1 MKALYLDCAS
11 GISGNMFIGACLQL
25 GVPEKYL
32 RGEFEKLNLADE
44 YELKIN
50 DVIKNG
56 IGAAY
61 FDVELLQEHEH
72 HHEDEPAN
80 IHHLHQ
86 HHHEHRTLADI
97 RKIIDATDF
106 DSAVKNCA
114 LSIFNN
120 IAAAEGKVHN
130 VPPDEVHFHEVGA
143 VDSIIDIIG
152 CAICLDYLEV
162 KKVFVSKINVGSG
175 FVKCAHGLMQI
186 PAPATAELLQ
196 GFKTYSY
203 GAEKELTT
211 PTGAAI
217 VKTLAELSVDLPDD
231 FVSEKIGYGA
241 GTLNLDIPN
250 VLRIYLG
257 EFNGQP
263 ARCLVKLETNIDDMN
278 PQIYGW
284 LYEKLFNA
292 GALDVWT
299 TPIYMKKNRP
309 AQMLSVLV
317 ESHRQVDC
325 VKIIFEE
332 TTTLGL
338 RVIDIE
344 RRIEAVRK
352 IAKVETAYGEVQCK
366 VSAYDGKIVSITPE
380 YEDCRKLAEKNNVPL
395 KTVWQ
400 EALTKQQQRL
410 G

>member
-1 MKALYLDCAS
+1 MKALYMDCAS

-32 RGEFEKLNLADE
+32 RGELEKLNISDE
-44 YELKIN
+44 YELEIS
-50 DVIKNG
+50 DVAKNG

-61 FDVELLQEHEH
+61 FDVKLLHEH
-72 HHEDEPAN
+72 HEHHAH
-80 IHHLHQ
+80 IHHIHE
-86 HHHEHRTLADI
+86 HHHEHRTMADI
-97 RKIIDATDF
+97 RKIIDASDF
-106 DSAVKNCA
+106 NATVKNFA
-114 LSIFNN
+114 LAIFGKL
-120 IAAAEGKVHN
+120 AEAEGKVHN
-130 VPPDEVHFHEVGA
+130 KPAEEVHFHEVGA
-143 VDSIIDIIG
+143 VDSIIDIVG

-162 KKVFVSKINVGSG
+162 KKIFVSRINVGSG
-175 FVKCAHGLMQI
+175 FIKCAHGLMQI

-196 GFKTYSY
+196 GFKTYSF

-217 VKTLAELSVDLPDD
+217 INTLAESSIDIPDD

-250 VLRIYLG
+250 VVRIYLG
-257 EFNGQP
+257 EFKGQTK
-263 ARCLVKLETNIDDMN
+263 RQLVKLETNIDDMN
-278 PQIYGW
+278 PQIFGY

-317 ESHRQVDC
+317 ESDNQAAC
-325 VKIIFEE
+325 MKIIFEE
-332 TTTLGL
+332 TTTIGL
-338 RVIDIE
+338 RVINVDK
-344 RRIEAVRK
+344 RVEAVRK
-352 IAKVETAYGEVQCK
+352 IAKIETSFGEVQCK

-380 YEDCRKLAEKNNVPL
+380 YEDCRRLADKNNVPL